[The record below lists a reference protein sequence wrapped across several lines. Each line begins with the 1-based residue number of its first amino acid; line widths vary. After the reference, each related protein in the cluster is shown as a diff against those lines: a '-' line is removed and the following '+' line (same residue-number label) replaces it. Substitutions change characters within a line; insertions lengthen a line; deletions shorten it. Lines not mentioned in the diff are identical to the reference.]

1 MECGAGGCGGKG
13 VRVCIA
19 YRRLSCAR
27 HAHGSRRF
35 GIGAVDA
42 RGPRATR
49 RLITLWS
56 APGGFPEFWRMTFL
70 ISARLMLLCLLDWPR
85 RAPLSSLCTPVTVNR
100 CTGAPHANPDPA
112 KGSGAAPG
120 GVHANTWFKV

>member
-85 RAPLSSLCTPVTVNR
+85 RAPLSSPLSGDRESLHRRTALALTL
-100 CTGAPHANPDPA
+100 PDYRLQ
-112 KGSGAAPG
+112 
-120 GVHANTWFKV
+120 